1 MKVIADR
8 VLKTQIF
15 YKMDDL
21 LSLFIVG
28 ALALMA
34 LVALIKAETF
44 AGIITAFVL
53 IVVTTYITIYVY

>member
-1 MKVIADR
+1 
-8 VLKTQIF
+8 
-15 YKMDDL
+15 MDDL

-53 IVVTTYITIYVY
+53 IVITTYITIYVY